1 MAARKWLYAHLI
13 LFVLVLVPVSVAR
26 ADSGPMAQ
34 LQVTVD
40 EVLDVL
46 RDKGLPLADKRRQVT
61 ALVSDRFNFEA
72 MSQGVLGIN
81 WRRATPEQRQRFTD
95 FFTKLLD
102 QTYRSRIEAYSGEKV
117 KYVEQRVQD
126 GRAEVD
132 TLIVTDQNK
141 EIPISYRLLD
151 QGDKWLVYDVKIE
164 GVSLVLNYRAS
175 YANIIQKDGLDG
187 LLKQMAEKVEEL
199 KHSDGT
205 QPDA

>member
-1 MAARKWLYAHLI
+1 MRSWT
-13 LFVLVLVPVSVAR
+13 SC
-26 ADSGPMAQ
+26 
-34 LQVTVD
+34 
-40 EVLDVL
+40 
-46 RDKGLPLADKRRQVT
+46 
-61 ALVSDRFNFEA
+61 
-72 MSQGVLGIN
+72 

-95 FFTKLLD
+95 LFTKLLD